1 MPKTA
6 HEPARTCVGCRLE
19 AGKRA
24 LVRFI
29 RNPEGGVV
37 EDPTGRAPG
46 RGAYLHDDPDCRAL
60 ALKKRSLE
68 RALRARVEAAP
79 GASKSAKRG

>member
-1 MPKTA
+1 MPRTG

-29 RNPEGGVV
+29 RNAEGVVV

-46 RGAYLHDDPDCRAL
+46 RGAYLHDDPACREL
-60 ALKKRSLE
+60 ASRKRSLE
-68 RALRARVEAAP
+68 RALRGRPPA
-79 GASKSAKRG
+79 